1 MKIFLQ
7 GLTQLFV
14 WRRGAGGGGGGRGVL
29 DLHQRAGGRG
39 QGEGAPSLR
48 PLLPPGVRRRLAPLP
63 AQLPALPH
71 PPPPRRRRRQAG
83 RRCQR
88 RRPAAGVTREPED
101 NVLARQVANS
111 PKHDKQAPPVSHLL
125 LP

>member
-1 MKIFLQ
+1 MAAQ
-7 GLTQLFV
+7 E
-14 WRRGAGGGGGGRGVL
+14 GAAGTANQVARVRYGDVDDSNFALRGGGCGVL
-29 DLHQRAGGRG
+29 DLHQRAGARG

-71 PPPPRRRRRQAG
+71 PPPPRRRRRQTC

-88 RRPAAGVTREPED
+88 RPPAGVTREPEV
-101 NVLARQVANS
+101 NVLARQLIEA
-111 PKHDKQAPPVSHLL
+111 
-125 LP
+125 

>member
-1 MKIFLQ
+1 M
-7 GLTQLFV
+7 V
-14 WRRGAGGGGGGRGVL
+14 PRAGGGGVL
-29 DLHQRAGGRG
+29 DMHQRAGGRG

-71 PPPPRRRRRQAG
+71 PPPPRG

-88 RRPAAGVTREPED
+88 RRPAGVIREPED
-101 NVLARQVANS
+101 NVLARQLTEA
-111 PKHDKQAPPVSHLL
+111 
-125 LP
+125 